1 MIGQGN
7 TSNKKISIDKIDV
20 YCAIG
25 DVNECTQWG
34 RTLSSAVHVLSNMI
48 NRDLRVLVVVTS
60 GMQVLMLSAFDVL
73 RKYDGIAA
81 IDVTQPLSRN
91 LYNALHSIA
100 ELAIRKDLGSSVS
113 RWALEGMASALA
125 LEALKAS
132 NENLFRE
139 ILDKITS
146 EKCVDLDQLFSWK
159 FPVDVGEGF
168 TIIGGTGENAA
179 NVVKQLVSTLA
190 RSLEGDLIGHIS
202 GSDKALYSTAAR
214 IFYRLAEKYGI
225 AETYKLLA
233 DENALRK
240 RIEDVYE
247 EACGTD

>member
-1 MIGQGN
+1 LIGQGN
-7 TSNKKISIDKIDV
+7 TSNKKISVDKIDV

-25 DVNECTQWG
+25 DVNECAQWG
-34 RTLSSAVHVLSNMI
+34 RTLSSAVHVLSDMI
-48 NRDLRVLVVVTS
+48 NKDLKILVVVTS
-60 GMQVLMLSAFDVL
+60 GMQVLMLSAFEVL

-91 LYNALHSIA
+91 LYNALHSVA
-100 ELAIRKDLGSSVS
+100 ELAIRKDLGNTVS

-125 LEALKAS
+125 LEALRAS
-132 NENLFRE
+132 DENVFRE
-139 ILDKITS
+139 VLGKITS
-146 EKCVDLDQLFSWK
+146 ENCIDLDKLFSWK
-159 FPVDVGEGF
+159 FPVEVGEGF
-168 TIIGGTGENAA
+168 TIIGGAGENAT

-214 IFYRLAEKYGI
+214 IFYKLIEKYGI
-225 AETYKLLA
+225 SEIYKLLI
-233 DENALRK
+233 DESTLRK
-240 RIEDVYE
+240 RIEDVYK

>member
-1 MIGQGN
+1 MIKQN
-7 TSNKKISIDKIDV
+7 NIDENKISINGIDV
-20 YCAIG
+20 YCG
-25 DVNECTQWG
+25 LDDVNKCLQWG
-34 RTLSSAVHVLSNMI
+34 KTLSDAVQALGNIM
-48 NRDLRVLVVVTS
+48 NKDLRILAVVTS
-60 GMQVLMLSAFDVL
+60 GMQVLMLSAFEVL

-100 ELAIRKDLGSSVS
+100 ELVIRKELGSSVS

-132 NENLFRE
+132 NESAFRE
-139 ILDKITS
+139 VLDKITS
-146 EKCVDLDQLFSWK
+146 EKCVDLEELFSWR
-159 FPVDVGEGF
+159 FPIDIGEGF
-168 TIIGGTGENAA
+168 TIIGGAGEDAA

-214 IFYRLAEKYGI
+214 VFYRLIEKYGVSGI
-225 AETYKLLA
+225 YKLLS
-233 DENALRK
+233 DESALRK
-240 RIEDVYE
+240 RIENVYK